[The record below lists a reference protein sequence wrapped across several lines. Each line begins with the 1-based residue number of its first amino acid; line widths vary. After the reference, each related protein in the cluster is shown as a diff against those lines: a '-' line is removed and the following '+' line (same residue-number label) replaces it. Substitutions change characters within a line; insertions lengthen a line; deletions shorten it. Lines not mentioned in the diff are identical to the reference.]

1 MKLSKKSFVVIY
13 LIYGLILTALA
24 TKNGGLLLLA
34 IPFLLYLIIGLYQA
48 PTSLAIRA
56 ERIIAGSSIHA
67 GEPTEIQILIENLGE
82 DLENLHI
89 QDQVLPGLKIIDGQ
103 VKKQTSL
110 AAQDQT
116 RVKYIIEASRNIYS
130 WQNIVVS
137 ASDPLGLFEIN
148 REIPAPGELLVRP
161 VPIQIRPV
169 TLKPRATLH
178 TSGPIPARLSGT
190 GTDFWSVREYRPGD
204 SYRWINWR
212 LTNRHFKKMFTN
224 EYEREEIADYGI
236 ILDAR
241 RMYNSDSLEAEIFE
255 YSTSVTA
262 SLCENLIRSGNRVS
276 LLVLGKPIL
285 QVYPGYGKGQ
295 LNALMVNLSRAK
307 LGGNIK
313 LRNLDYFPPRLFPA
327 RSLILVLSLVG
338 QRDLKFYA
346 RLRAYGYEVLLI
358 SPDSITYA
366 VNKSRQKEEKS
377 LAFRTARI
385 ERILQLQKIMKLGIK
400 IIDWEVDKPV
410 DPLIRRI
417 AQSATHRRNI

>member
-1 MKLSKKSFVVIY
+1 
-13 LIYGLILTALA
+13 
-24 TKNGGLLLLA
+24 
-34 IPFLLYLIIGLYQA
+34 
-48 PTSLAIRA
+48 
-56 ERIIAGSSIHA
+56 
-67 GEPTEIQILIENLGE
+67 
-82 DLENLHI
+82 
-89 QDQVLPGLKIIDGQ
+89 
-103 VKKQTSL
+103 
-110 AAQDQT
+110 
-116 RVKYIIEASRNIYS
+116 
-130 WQNIVVS
+130 
-137 ASDPLGLFEIN
+137 
-148 REIPAPGELLVRP
+148 
-161 VPIQIRPV
+161 
-169 TLKPRATLH
+169 
-178 TSGPIPARLSGT
+178 
-190 GTDFWSVREYRPGD
+190 
-204 SYRWINWR
+204 
-212 LTNRHFKKMFTN
+212 MFTN